1 MNENVRA
8 CMCVYIYIYQ
18 VFNFMIYTYYMIF
31 DRPFPLLFGEIW
43 LTERDILVRSVANSS
58 IGFALYSVE
67 NFLIVLL
74 RGEKVVCDR
83 DRRW

>member
-1 MNENVRA
+1 MLV
-8 CMCVYIYIYQ
+8 CVYIYIYQ
-18 VFNFMIYTYYMIF
+18 VFNFMIYILY
-31 DRPFPLLFGEIW
+31 
-43 LTERDILVRSVANSS
+43 DIRSSISIVIRGNLVNGARYIGPICVANSS

>member
-1 MNENVRA
+1 M
-8 CMCVYIYIYQ
+8 IYILYDIRSSISI
-18 VFNFMIYTYYMIF
+18 VIRGN
-31 DRPFPLLFGEIW
+31 LVNGA
-43 LTERDILVRSVANSS
+43 ILVRSVANSS

>member
-1 MNENVRA
+1 
-8 CMCVYIYIYQ
+8 
-18 VFNFMIYTYYMIF
+18 MIF

-74 RGEKVVCDR
+74 REEKVVCDR

>member
-1 MNENVRA
+1 MNENVRV
-8 CMCVYIYIYQ
+8 CMCVCIYIYQ
-18 VFNFMIYTYYMIF
+18 FLIFNFIIPKVGSSVSIVI
-31 DRPFPLLFGEIW
+31 RGN
-43 LTERDILVRSVANSS
+43 LVNGARYISPICVANSS